1 MAVEKVIKLVT
12 ELDDKGIKE
21 LDKDIKQAEESSK
34 DLEKQNKKTSKSFKR
49 VGQAV
54 KVVGTALKAAGI
66 GLVIALFAK
75 LGDVVS
81 KNQKVLDVFSNVST
95 SLSIAFN
102 DLFSIFENGLP
113 SISELGTAIKN
124 NLIERFKSLIEFYG
138 LVGKGLKQLFSG
150 DFAGAAETAK
160 KAGKELVD
168 VATGIDNAADKI
180 ANYTKE
186 TYAAAEATTALANA
200 SKLAEAQNRRL
211 FEQYDRDAE
220 IQRRIRD
227 DFEKTADQRLAANDK
242 LKEILNEQEK
252 AQLRL
257 GRIVVASARAEIAAT
272 GENVENK
279 VALINALSELDAIEA
294 DIAGRRA
301 EQEAQDRALRKELL
315 EERKAEIGDVLS
327 LEGEPIE
334 VQRARITAN
343 AIDEIDL
350 EATAKAAEQAEARKL
365 IAEYEAEG
373 KREAL
378 MGYAGALSQIS
389 GILGQ
394 ETAAGKAIAIS
405 SSLINTYASITG
417 QLKAFAGV
425 PVPGYA
431 IAQAIATGAVGFA
444 NVAKIASVKVPNSSG
459 GATPRGS
466 AVGGSG
472 GGAAAA
478 PSFNVVG
485 TSGVN
490 QLAESL
496 QQDQQPVQAY
506 VVSSNVTTQQELDRN
521 IVDTVSLG

>member
-34 DLEKQNKKTSKSFKR
+34 DLEKQNKKTSKSFKS

-75 LGDVVS
+75 LGDVIS

-160 KAGKELVD
+160 KAGKELID

-227 DFEKTADQRLAANDK
+227 DFEKTADERLAANDK

-315 EERKAEIGDVLS
+315 EERKAEIGSILQ
-327 LEGEPIE
+327 LEGEAKI
-334 VQRARITAN
+334 QN
-343 AIDEIDL
+343 AI
-350 EATAKAAEQAEARKL
+350 TTAEQIE
-365 IAEYEAEG
+365 
-373 KREAL
+373 
-378 MGYAGALSQIS
+378 
-389 GILGQ
+389 
-394 ETAAGKAIAIS
+394 
-405 SSLINTYASITG
+405 
-417 QLKAFAGV
+417 
-425 PVPGYA
+425 
-431 IAQAIATGAVGFA
+431 
-444 NVAKIASVKVPNSSG
+444 
-459 GATPRGS
+459 
-466 AVGGSG
+466 
-472 GGAAAA
+472 
-478 PSFNVVG
+478 
-485 TSGVN
+485 
-490 QLAESL
+490 
-496 QQDQQPVQAY
+496 
-506 VVSSNVTTQQELDRN
+506 
-521 IVDTVSLG
+521 